1 MPHKHHTRK
10 SGDFIISSLGLR
22 HPDALTV
29 VEVNVLALYASGLT
43 RLEIAQQLALS
54 AHTIGHHL
62 TTAKDKLHAR
72 SLAHAV
78 YILTRPASANH

>member
-1 MPHKHHTRK
+1 MTL
-10 SGDFIISSLGLR
+10 SSSASAL
-22 HPDALTV
+22 HPDMLSDI
-29 VEVNVLALYASGLT
+29 ESHVLRLYAAGFT
-43 RLEIAQQLALS
+43 RSEIARETGLS

-78 YILTRPASANH
+78 YLFTRTH